1 MKENGQKKSQI
12 KQNILLYLEKM
23 NISEY
28 KFYKESGIT
37 RGILQQP
44 NGISEDNIARF
55 LDYAPDINITWLL
68 TGKGDM
74 LKTNQTQTSD
84 ILSEGC
90 PDECLDTRKAT
101 KMPSITQELN
111 IESTTETR
119 PRIPLEAAAGSLSL
133 FTQSVTSADCEHLPV
148 VTRLPKYDFTI
159 MVKGDSMEP
168 NFKSGDEVACRM
180 VREGAYI
187 QWGQPH
193 IIDSYDGIVLKRI
206 HDKGDQILCTSDN
219 PNFGNFYIP
228 KSDINHLALVVGL
241 IRLF

>member
-1 MKENGQKKSQI
+1 MQNISPI
-12 KQNILLYLEKM
+12 KQRILEFANTLGISKRDFYLK
-23 NISEY
+23 IGVSRGTL
-28 KFYKESGIT
+28 ESKTGIT
-37 RGILQQP
+37 
-44 NGISEDNIARF
+44 EDVLAKFIAT
-55 LDYAPDINITWLL
+55 YPDVSIQWIIT
-68 TGKGDM
+68 GVGEM
-74 LKTNQTQTSD
+74 LKTNRTQTSD

-90 PDECLDTRKAT
+90 PNECLDTHKVT
-101 KMPSITQELN
+101 KIPSITQGLN

-219 PNFGNFYIP
+219 PNFGDFYIP
-228 KSDINHLALVVGL
+228 KNDINHLALVVGL